1 MWETNFWSLQQT
13 VLSKTDTSTLS
24 ENKIIDL
31 FPDFQ
36 FFGKGFRMCL
46 IDRTKN
52 ERGLLLYVNDYLPG
66 IINKF
71 KESSEMILLAY
82 QVKSCNYWVIRDPFY
97 KIISH
102 LYTH

>member
-1 MWETNFWSLQQT
+1 MWETNFWRLQQT

-24 ENKIIDL
+24 ENKIIDS
-31 FPDFQ
+31 FSDFQ

-52 ERGLLLYVNDYLPG
+52 ERGWLLYVNDDLPG

-71 KESSEMILLAY
+71 KENSEMILFEF
-82 QVKSCNYWVIRDPFY
+82 S
-97 KIISH
+97 ISSEK
-102 LYTH
+102 LQLLGN